1 MKKPLLKLTSTILSA
16 SMLLSSVAL
25 FSTNAEETAT
35 KTEAKTSSFFDKLP
49 KFRTGDN
56 SLKEERPDDIKV
68 ISSVEDYYNTA
79 ISNGADL
86 KVSSGKSSLP
96 NNVDNSQSPYFP
108 PIGNQG
114 NIGSCG
120 PWAQV

>member
-79 ISNGADL
+79 ISNGEIICL
-86 KVSSGKSSLP
+86 LGS
-96 NNVDNSQSPYFP
+96 NSVKYCPSKMFQSP
-108 PIGNQG
+108 
-114 NIGSCG
+114 
-120 PWAQV
+120 